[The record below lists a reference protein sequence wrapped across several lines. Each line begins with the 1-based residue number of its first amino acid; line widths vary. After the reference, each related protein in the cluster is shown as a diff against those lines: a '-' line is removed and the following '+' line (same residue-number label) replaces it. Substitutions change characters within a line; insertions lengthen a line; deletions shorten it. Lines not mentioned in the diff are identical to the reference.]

1 MEKPISMTIEETKNL
16 IIDVIN
22 RSKLHPS
29 VIELMLKGL
38 YLEASMLSNDVL
50 QREKEMYFDGLK
62 KETNN
67 ELKEPAIE

>member
-67 ELKEPAIE
+67 ELKEPTIE